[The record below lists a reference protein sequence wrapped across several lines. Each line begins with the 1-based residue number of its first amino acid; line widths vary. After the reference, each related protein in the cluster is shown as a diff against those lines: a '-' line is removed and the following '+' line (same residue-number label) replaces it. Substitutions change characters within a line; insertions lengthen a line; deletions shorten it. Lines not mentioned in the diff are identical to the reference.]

1 MLKRISKKVMNASP
15 IYSAW
20 FGKPVALVVAL
31 RKCHVRVP
39 CSIIGETTCDLRVRV
54 HDGWE
59 MDVQKVLILAV
70 EEDAI
75 AVDASVN

>member
-1 MLKRISKKVMNASP
+1 MLKMISEKAMNAST

-20 FGKPVALVVAL
+20 FGKPVVLVVAL
-31 RKCHVRVP
+31 RNCHVPVP
-39 CSIIGETTCDLRVRV
+39 CSIIGETTCDLHIRVQ
-54 HDGWE
+54 DGWE

>member
-1 MLKRISKKVMNASP
+1 MPKMISEKAMNDSP

-20 FGKPVALVVAL
+20 FGKPVVLVVAL
-31 RKCHVRVP
+31 RNCHVPVP
-39 CSIIGETTCDLRVRV
+39 CSIMGETPCDLHIRVQ
-54 HDGWE
+54 DGWE

>member
-1 MLKRISKKVMNASP
+1 MLKMISEKAMNASL

-20 FGKPVALVVAL
+20 FGKPVVLVVAL
-31 RKCHVRVP
+31 RKCHVPVP
-39 CSIIGETTCDLRVRV
+39 CSIIGETTGDLHIRV

>member
-1 MLKRISKKVMNASP
+1 MLKMISEKAMNASP

-20 FGKPVALVVAL
+20 FGKSVVLVVAL
-31 RKCHVRVP
+31 RKCHLPVP
-39 CSIIGETTCDLRVRV
+39 CTIIGETTCDLRIRV
-54 HDGWE
+54 QDGWE
-59 MDVQKVLILAV
+59 MDVKKVLILAV